1 MRTLY
6 TDDRQVKK
14 NENNSSSFFSYT
26 NLRFYYF
33 SIEVGH
39 EKNCSYL
46 VKHLH
51 AIVKINIFLFDLNL
65 RMYNV

>member
-14 NENNSSSFFSYT
+14 MKIILLLFFSYT

-33 SIEVGH
+33 SIKVGH